1 MKYNAIMENEN
12 NRKLINKN
20 QYNMSQINK
29 DQNKDGRFVFM
40 EPHKLQESLED
51 FINSMKKDEL

>member
-1 MKYNAIMENEN
+1 MENEN